1 MATTRSTTTAG
12 GSAAERNAKSFL
24 LAQEAD
30 QLVGDDLV
38 GEDVVVE
45 EVEEADEELET
56 IGRHDVD
63 DSGFVGHGVVEGEE
77 TVH

>member
-1 MATTRSTTTAG
+1 
-12 GSAAERNAKSFL
+12 
-24 LAQEAD
+24 
-30 QLVGDDLV
+30 V

-56 IGRHDVD
+56 IGRHDMD
-63 DSGFVGHGVVEGEE
+63 DSGLVAHSVVEGEE

>member
-1 MATTRSTTTAG
+1 
-12 GSAAERNAKSFL
+12 
-24 LAQEAD
+24 
-30 QLVGDDLV
+30 
-38 GEDVVVE
+38 
-45 EVEEADEELET
+45 LET